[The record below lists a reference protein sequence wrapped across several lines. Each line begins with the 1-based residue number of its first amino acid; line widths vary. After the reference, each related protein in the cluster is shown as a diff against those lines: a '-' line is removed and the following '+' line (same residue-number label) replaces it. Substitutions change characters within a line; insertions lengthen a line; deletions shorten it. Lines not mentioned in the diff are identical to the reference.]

1 MAQVHFVKKI
11 FQGFGVVACLCMAGV
26 GAAEKTDFQKRWK
39 SLVTKKNSGHMN
51 IVMTANDD
59 PAVLPGK
66 KAGGYTVVSTTRS
79 GFLPPPS
86 MLAPEDVSAVV
97 SSKHIDIRK
106 CYKKQLKENAEWSD
120 RLILDIA
127 INKSGRV
134 GEVDVSPGRVKRDIM
149 GRCRIRSVAKWRF
162 PEFTGTLDGGIQQD
176 VMNASIPFS
185 FGTR

>member
-1 MAQVHFVKKI
+1 M
-11 FQGFGVVACLCMAGV
+11 FQGFGVVACLCVAGV

-59 PAVLPGK
+59 PNVLPGK

-79 GFLPPPS
+79 GFLPPIYACS
-86 MLAPEDVSAVV
+86 RGCIRGGQLQTHRH
-97 SSKHIDIRK
+97 SKVH
-106 CYKKQLKENAEWSD
+106 KKQLKENAEWSD

-149 GRCRIRSVAKWRF
+149 GRCLIRSVAKWRF

>member
-1 MAQVHFVKKI
+1 
-11 FQGFGVVACLCMAGV
+11 
-26 GAAEKTDFQKRWK
+26 
-39 SLVTKKNSGHMN
+39 
-51 IVMTANDD
+51 MTANDD

>member
-1 MAQVHFVKKI
+1 MARRHFAKRM
-11 FQGFGVVACLCMAGV
+11 FQSFGFLACLSLA
-26 GAAEKTDFQKRWK
+26 GAAIAKQTDFQKRWN
-39 SLVTKKNSGHMN
+39 SLMTKKNSGHMN
-51 IVMTANDD
+51 IVMAASDD
-59 PAVLPGK
+59 PAVIPGK

-97 SSKHIDIRK
+97 SSKHVDIRK
-106 CYKKQLKENAEWSD
+106 CYKKQLKANEEWAD

-134 GEVDVSPGRVKRDIM
+134 GEVDISPGRVKRDVM
-149 GRCRIRSVAKWRF
+149 GRCLIRSVSKWRF
-162 PEFTGTLDGGIQQD
+162 PEFTGTLDDGIQQD